1 MKPIFANKYTCETI
15 MPLLGFAWDRKTQ
28 ADDKAT
34 KALAF
39 CPSSE
44 ADTRWSSERICAAVN
59 YLDARREGLTREVAG
74 KRASLLWNGMQAHPD
89 ADQLSIVR
97 LENGATSILPTA
109 TLDLST
115 GFVAGGNV
123 ATALMI
129 DVRGL
134 RERVARAIDAAA
146 LLVGDE

>member
-1 MKPIFANKYTCETI
+1 MKPLFANKYVSGKIIPE
-15 MPLLGFAWDRKTQ
+15 LGFAWDRKTQ

-59 YLDARREGLTREVAG
+59 YLEARREGLTREVAG

-89 ADQLSIVR
+89 ADQLTIVR

-109 TLDLST
+109 TLDLSN
-115 GFVAGGNV
+115 GFVSGQNV